1 MSKGTIDVRIN
12 SKIILTVE
20 YDYKITFG
28 EQVIDYENVFLG
40 RYEISEIINEETME
54 IIDKAIEKHEQDN
67 N

>member
-28 EQVIDYENVFLG
+28 EQIIDYENVFLG
-40 RYEISEIINEETME
+40 RYEISEIINEEIME
-54 IIDKAIEKHEQDN
+54 IIDKAIEKYEQDD
-67 N
+67 